1 MSHSVNP
8 GRPLPTASSWGE
20 AAVVTVMVPG
30 FADDERCLTALQAAL
45 AQAGLPAV
53 AISPQPSTGE
63 VALEQLAGQLAEAI
77 VARFGESRPLNL
89 FGFSMGG
96 LIVRYYLQ
104 ILGGVE
110 RVQRLVT
117 LATPHRGTW
126 LGWLFR
132 REASRQMRP
141 GSAFLQELN
150 RDLSPLERVQFTSIW
165 TPLDL
170 TIVPAWSS
178 RLPVGRSQIVWA
190 PFHGTLLQNPR
201 VHRAVVQALGGRG

>member
-1 MSHSVNP
+1 
-8 GRPLPTASSWGE
+8 
-20 AAVVTVMVPG
+20 
-30 FADDERCLTALQAAL
+30 
-45 AQAGLPAV
+45 
-53 AISPQPSTGE
+53 PQPSTGE